1 MKPMTP
7 VNPRMNHRLIPHMLQ
22 AGMSSNHF
30 YSLASR
36 ASNFSK
42 FTSPAENP
50 LARISLDVK
59 VEPYLTLSVF
69 CAGFFLIK
77 FMLTAVAPEARIFL
91 PFF

>member
-1 MKPMTP
+1 
-7 VNPRMNHRLIPHMLQ
+7 
-22 AGMSSNHF
+22 MSSNHF

-50 LARISLDVK
+50 LARISLGGVK

-69 CAGFFLIK
+69 RAGLSLIK

-91 PFF
+91 PFFDRMYYIEAKT